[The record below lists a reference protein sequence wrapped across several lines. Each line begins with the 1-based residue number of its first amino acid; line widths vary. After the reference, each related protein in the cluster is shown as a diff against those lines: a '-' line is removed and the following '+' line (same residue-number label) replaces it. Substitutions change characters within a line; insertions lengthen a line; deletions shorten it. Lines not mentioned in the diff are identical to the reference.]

1 MKVIHIALKDTLI
14 RFRDRNGLLLML
26 AAPLVLAIIAG
37 AAFGG
42 LSGGGGSASPIT
54 DIPLA
59 VVNAD
64 RGDLGQRM
72 ASALLAET
80 GELAELLA
88 PVALS
93 DLAAAQAQVERGE
106 LRAVVFIPADFS
118 AAVMNQAGA
127 ATAIKLY
134 TDPTS
139 PFSALIVRSIVS
151 QIASRFNAG
160 SIAGRISAEQLLA
173 QGAIQRIAVQQ
184 LPAAISE
191 TIEARASQPQTTIEI
206 ADGTA
211 GEADVRGGSPRPF
224 NALAYFAPSMAIL
237 FLMFTIFEA
246 SRSILA
252 EEREWTLQRMVSTP
266 TRFGEILAG
275 KIGGVFLTGVLQLA
289 VLIAA
294 SALLFRLNWGHS
306 LGGLALLVIGTV
318 AAAASLGAFITAV
331 ARDAAQAGVIGSAV
345 ALVFAILGGNFIE
358 SSAYPAWLQPL
369 SRLTINRWALDGF
382 TDLSLRGG
390 GFNDV
395 APEIAVLFGIA
406 ALLFALAAWRLPR
419 RFVR

>member
-1 MKVIHIALKDTLI
+1 MKSFHIALKDTLI

-26 AAPLVLAIIAG
+26 AAPLVLAVIAG

-64 RGDLGQRM
+64 RGELGQRV
-72 ASALLAET
+72 AEALLSES

-88 PVALS
+88 PVAMS
-93 DLAAAQAQVERGE
+93 DLVAARAQVERGE

-118 AAVMNQAGA
+118 NAVISEAGA
-127 ATAIKLY
+127 ATAIKLH

-139 PFSALIVRSIVS
+139 SFSALIVRSIVT

-160 SIAGRISAEQLLA
+160 GVAGRISAEQALA
-173 QGAIQRIAVQQ
+173 QRATLGPALAQ

-191 TIEARASQPQTTIEI
+191 TIAARASQPQTTIAI

-211 GEADVRGGSPRPF
+211 GEAAQAGNF

-266 TRFGEILAG
+266 TRFSEILAG

-289 VLIAA
+289 VLIGA
-294 SALLFRLNWGHS
+294 SALLFRLGWGHS
-306 LGGLALLVIGTV
+306 LPGLALLVIGTV

-369 SRLTINRWALDGF
+369 SHLTINRWALDGF

-395 APEIAVLFGIA
+395 TLEIAVLFGIA